1 MFRDI
6 SLQKK
11 MIILTK
17 NNRVPTSA
25 YPPPFRPRAKHISA
39 YKLVRCKRKGR
50 HNNHRQADNLKEKV
64 NHFDE

>member
-25 YPPPFRPRAKHISA
+25 YPPPFSPRAKHIIA
-39 YKLVRCKRKGR
+39 YKVVMRQLKRR
-50 HNNHRQADNLKEKV
+50 HRNRKAQRKESPGWTID
-64 NHFDE
+64 F